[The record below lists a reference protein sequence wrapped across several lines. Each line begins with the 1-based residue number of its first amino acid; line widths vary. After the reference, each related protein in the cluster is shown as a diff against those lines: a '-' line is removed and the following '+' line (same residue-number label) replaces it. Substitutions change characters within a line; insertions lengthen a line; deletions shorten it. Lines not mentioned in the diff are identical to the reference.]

1 MKWYITNEAHSAD
14 LVMIISYPASPSRI
28 IVLLKTLR
36 HIIDNLKKKSERKE
50 RSFREKRRK
59 GIIFLANAINN
70 QRLLRATSLYEF
82 EPIWS
87 KLKLTSYSRCFCS
100 CYRHFLCSRAFCDI
114 FPFHFWLHKG
124 MVCFDQVWNKI
135 NHHSS
140 RDRTPF
146 WICPSSSAY
155 TRLCTIPEI

>member
-70 QRLLRATSLYEF
+70 QRLLRATSWYEF

-87 KLKLTSYSRCFCS
+87 KLKLTSYSRCLGLHARTVHVIVTFS
-100 CYRHFLCSRAFCDI
+100 AVEHSVTYFPFIFGSTKVCYVLIRFGIKKTSLFKGHWGRHF
-114 FPFHFWLHKG
+114 
-124 MVCFDQVWNKI
+124 
-135 NHHSS
+135 
-140 RDRTPF
+140 
-146 WICPSSSAY
+146 
-155 TRLCTIPEI
+155 